1 VDLFFRPAALS
12 DLDGLLA
19 LVHAAYRDDESR
31 TGWTTE
37 ADLLGG
43 QRTDAEELAGII
55 ADPRT
60 LILVAELDGEPVGC
74 CQLESRGGGLAYL
87 GMFAVRPRL
96 QGRGVGRAIIAEAER
111 ITVAHWSAET
121 IQMTVLRQ
129 RTELI
134 AWYQRL
140 GYEPT
145 GETAPFPYGNERF
158 GLPKVGNLEFLVLA
172 KPLT

>member
-1 VDLFFRPAALS
+1 MELSFRPGALS
-12 DLDGLLA
+12 DVDALLA

-55 ADPRT
+55 GQAGG
-60 LILVAELDGEPVGC
+60 LMLVAELDGEAVGC
-74 CQLESRGGGLAYL
+74 CQLESRSGGLAYL

-111 ITVAHWSAET
+111 IAVAQWSAET
-121 IQMTVLRQ
+121 IRMTVLRQ

-134 AWYQRL
+134 AWYRGL

-145 GETAPFPYGNERF
+145 GETAPFPYGKERF
-158 GLPKVGNLEFLVLA
+158 GLPKVSDLEFLVLA
-172 KPLT
+172 KP